1 MFGTIRKHQSW
12 LWIVI
17 ITLTIISFVYFFSP
31 QQQMQDGYGKQ
42 NYGSIN
48 GKDISREAYAKAAR
62 ETYLRYFFMSGGNWP
77 DAGAQQQGF
86 DETREAYQWLLL
98 IQKQEQHGIHVSPGV
113 VADVARQMLEPFK
126 RANINSVEGFRK
138 QVLEPR
144 GFTLED
150 FERFVRHYVGLQEL
164 MSVAGLSGKLVTP
177 DEIKALYI
185 RENQQ
190 IAASAVVFDS
200 SNYLAKVNVTPE
212 AIAQFYSNRLASYR
226 IPERVQVNYVR
237 FGLTNFYADADKE
250 LAAITNL
257 SQRVDA
263 IHAQNTN
270 LFADAKS
277 PEEAKT
283 RIREQMRR
291 EVAQLNARR
300 KANEFATEVF
310 DKEPV
315 SQDNLQ
321 LLAKQHGYEVQVTP
335 PFDRSEPPPTLNVG
349 QQFATAAFRLS
360 PTNEPFGGPIIG
372 EDAVYVIA
380 FNKRI
385 PSEIPT
391 LEAVREKVRNDY
403 MQMEAARLARQDGAA
418 FAQAVTNTVAQGK
431 NFADAA
437 NAAKVKLIDIPP
449 FSLSTRSLPGL
460 DETVNI
466 NQLKQLAF
474 STPVGKVSPF
484 VPTADGGIVMFVKE
498 RLPIDEAKMNEQLP
512 AFSQYVRQ
520 SRQSEAFN
528 DWFRR
533 EAERGL
539 RDTPLARPQTPPD
552 LQQQGGAAPAK
563 TS

>member
-98 IQKQEQHGIHVSPGV
+98 IQKQEQHGIYVSPGV

-226 IPERVQVNYVR
+226 IPERVQINYVR

-315 SQDNLQ
+315 SPENLQ
-321 LLAKQHGYEVQVTP
+321 LLARQHGYEVQVSP
-335 PFDRSEPPPTLNVG
+335 PFDRSEPPPALNVG

-372 EDAVYVIA
+372 EDAVYVIG

-431 NFADAA
+431 SFADAA

-474 STPVGKVSPF
+474 STAVGKVSPF
-484 VPTADGGIVMFVKE
+484 VPTADGGIVMFVRE